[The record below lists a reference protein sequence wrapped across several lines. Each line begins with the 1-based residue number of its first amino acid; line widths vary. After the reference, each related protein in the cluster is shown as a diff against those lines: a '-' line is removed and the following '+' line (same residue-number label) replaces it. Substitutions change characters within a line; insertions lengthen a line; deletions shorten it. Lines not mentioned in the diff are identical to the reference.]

1 MSPIETIVIGT
12 SLEPASDR
20 VVEAGVRIAR
30 ATGAELHMLHAFE
43 VPFAAPLPLDDHL
56 YTEAVRRMDEQ
67 IERLGAA
74 PASRHIVLAPAHRT
88 LAEAA
93 RERGADLVVVGA
105 ADRPL
110 ARAFGS
116 TASRLVRRSECA
128 VLVVREPLPLPP
140 ARVLMPVDFSPLAP
154 EFVQRGLAILDQL
167 GGAAGGTRIEAFHSV
182 VGWELEDEPQSI
194 AAAEERARLELAH
207 LFIAPPSG
215 PRFAIDERIG
225 FGIAREQ
232 ILHRIEEWHPDLVI
246 MGTHGMGGFER
257 FLVGS
262 VTEGVVRHAA
272 ANVLVLPP
280 LAASVAVQ
288 HHEAVEAAV
297 LQ

>member
-1 MSPIETIVIGT
+1 MSRIETVVIGT
-12 SLEPASDR
+12 SLEPASDQ
-20 VVEAGVRIAR
+20 VVATGARIAR
-30 ATGAELHMLHAFE
+30 ATGAELHLLHAFE

-56 YTEAVRRMDEQ
+56 YTEAVRRLDEQ
-67 IERLGAA
+67 IERFGAA
-74 PASRHIVLAPAHRT
+74 PASRHIVLAPAHRA

-93 RERGADLVVVGA
+93 RERGADLLVVGA
-105 ADRPL
+105 ADRPF

-128 VLVVREPLPLPP
+128 VLVVRDPLPLPP

-167 GGAAGGTRIEAFHSV
+167 GGADGRTRIEAFHSI
-182 VGWELEDEPQSI
+182 VGWELEEEPRSI
-194 AAAEERARLELAH
+194 SGAEERARLEMAR
-207 LFIAPPSG
+207 LFIPPPAG
-215 PRFAIDERIG
+215 PRFAVDERIA

-246 MGTHGMGGFER
+246 MGTHGMSGFER

-280 LAASVAVQ
+280 IAAAAAVR
-288 HHEAVEAAV
+288 HEAMAETV

>member
-1 MSPIETIVIGT
+1 MSPIETIVLGT
-12 SLEPASDR
+12 SLEPASGR
-20 VVEAGVRIAR
+20 VVETGARIAR
-30 ATGAELHMLHAFE
+30 ATGSELHVLHAFE

-56 YTEAVRRMDEQ
+56 YTEAVRRLDEQ
-67 IERLGAA
+67 IERFGAA
-74 PASRHIVLAPAHRT
+74 PASRHIVLAPAHRA

-93 RERGADLVVVGA
+93 KERNADLLVVGA
-105 ADRPL
+105 ADRPF

-154 EFVQRGLAILDQL
+154 EFVRRGLAILDQL
-167 GGAAGGTRIEAFHSV
+167 GGAAGLTRIEAFHSV
-182 VGWELEDEPQSI
+182 VGWELEDEPQSLSG
-194 AAAEERARLELAH
+194 AEERAHAEMKRLFA
-207 LFIAPPSG
+207 FPSSG
-215 PRFAIDERIG
+215 PRFAVDERIA

-232 ILHRIEEWHPDLVI
+232 ILERIEEWHPDLVI

-280 LAASVAVQ
+280 LAAAVAVQ
-288 HHEAVEAAV
+288 HEAAAEAAV